1 MYQPLPWKGKPRCT
15 AKIRR
20 VRTAFFL
27 TFGRNANVRWLI
39 GGTAVISIAAA
50 TVLRLLTSE
59 EEFNSYST
67 SLWWAVQTVTTV
79 GYGDVV
85 PEDGPGRAVAA
96 VLMIV
101 GVAFVSVLTATVTAG
116 LVDRRRR
123 ERKNDPVLEALER
136 IEARLDALDGRPPS

>member
-1 MYQPLPWKGKPRCT
+1 M
-15 AKIRR
+15 
-20 VRTAFFL
+20 
-27 TFGRNANVRWLI
+27 FGTSANVRWLI
-39 GGTAVISIAAA
+39 GGTAVISVGAA

-59 EEFNSYST
+59 EEFNSFPT

-123 ERKNDPVLEALER
+123 ERKNDPLMEALER
-136 IEARLDALDGRPPS
+136 IEQRLEALEQRLSG

>member
-1 MYQPLPWKGKPRCT
+1 M
-15 AKIRR
+15 RR
-20 VRTAFFL
+20 VFFL
-27 TFGRNANVRWLI
+27 VLGTTANVRWVI
-39 GGTAVISIAAA
+39 GGTAAISMAAA
-50 TVLRLLTSE
+50 AVLRLLTNE
-59 EEFNSYST
+59 AEFDSYST

-85 PEDGPGRAVAA
+85 PEEGPGRAVAA

-123 ERKNDPVLEALER
+123 ERRNDPLMESLER
-136 IEARLDALDGRPPS
+136 IEQRLDALDRRLSG

>member
-1 MYQPLPWKGKPRCT
+1 MREVFAVVL
-15 AKIRR
+15 
-20 VRTAFFL
+20 
-27 TFGRNANVRWLI
+27 GRNANVRWLI
-39 GGTAVISIAAA
+39 GGTAVISLAAA
-50 TVLRLLTSE
+50 AVLRLLTSE
-59 EEFNSYST
+59 EEFNSYGT

-85 PEDGPGRAVAA
+85 PEDAPGRAVAA

-123 ERKNDPVLEALER
+123 ERRGDPVMDALDRIEGRIDALER
-136 IEARLDALDGRPPS
+136 IERRLDALERRA